1 MKPRPAK
8 GSHTEVVDNN
18 QVHETSEE
26 ESTSSDQEVFL
37 KPQPSASAQEMPNM
51 YMPYIEGL
59 QMDWT
64 VNDGLYNQF
73 LKWQLKC
80 KNILDCKLVMLP
92 EPRKCKKVL
101 AWSDDFGLDQYVSW
115 NIPSEELTLEVIW
128 KKFEE
133 FCKPQAHELRAKF
146 DLLTSFRQGDL
157 SINQWVQCSPNT
169 SSSCK
174 LPTRNSPN
182 FTEGHFLALLE

>member
-1 MKPRPAK
+1 MSKIPRPAK

-37 KPQPSASAQEMPNM
+37 NPQPSAGAQEMPNM
-51 YMPYIEGL
+51 YTPYIEGL

-64 VNDGLYNQF
+64 VNDGLYNRF

-80 KNILDCKLVMLP
+80 ENILDCELVMLS

-101 AWSDDFGLDQYVSW
+101 AWSGDFGLDQYMSW
-115 NIPSEELTLEVIW
+115 NIPFEELTLEVIW
-128 KKFEE
+128 KRFEE
-133 FCKPQAHELRAKF
+133 FYKPQANEVTARF
-146 DLLTSFRQGDL
+146 DILTSFRQGEHNVDEWY
-157 SINQWVQCSPNT
+157 NAVQMQVA
-169 SSSCK
+169 
-174 LPTRNSPN
+174 
-182 FTEGHFLALLE
+182 LAKYPQETA